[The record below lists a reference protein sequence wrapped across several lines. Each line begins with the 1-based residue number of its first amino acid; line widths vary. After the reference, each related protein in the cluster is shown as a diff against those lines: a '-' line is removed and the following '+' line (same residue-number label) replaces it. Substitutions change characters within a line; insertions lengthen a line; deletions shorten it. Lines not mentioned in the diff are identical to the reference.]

1 VGFIFYM
8 VNLRITNFIPLAIM
22 IKKIN
27 LIFVTFFG
35 IGYIKIASGT
45 FASLATSIIFFYLFR
60 FYISIEHFLI
70 LCLIIIFFFIYSLY
84 AIESVEN
91 EFEQKDASQI
101 VIDEVIG
108 QSIPIL
114 LIEYITYEQNQ
125 LYGASLYLYVLSFF
139 LFRFFDIFKPFP
151 IGYFDKNYKNSF
163 GILFDDVLAGIYTL
177 ILLFVVIEF
186 FF

>member
-1 VGFIFYM
+1 M
-8 VNLRITNFIPLAIM
+8 D

-27 LIFVTFFG
+27 LIFVTFLG

-45 FASLATSIIFFYLFR
+45 FASLATSIILFCLFR
-60 FYISIEHFLI
+60 FYISIEHFPI
-70 LCLIIIFFFIYSLY
+70 LGLIIISFFVYSLY
-84 AIESVEN
+84 AIETLEA
-91 EFEQKDASQI
+91 EFEEKDARQI

-114 LIEYITYEQNQ
+114 LIEYIAYLQNQ
-125 LYGASLYLYVLSFF
+125 SFGADLYLYLMSFF

-151 IGYFDKNYKNSF
+151 IRYFDKNYKNSF

-177 ILLFVVIEF
+177 ILILIFIKF

>member
-1 VGFIFYM
+1 
-8 VNLRITNFIPLAIM
+8 M

-35 IGYIKIASGT
+35 VGYIKLASGT
-45 FASLATSIIFFYLFR
+45 FASLFTSIIFFYLFR

-70 LCLIIIFFFIYSLY
+70 LCLTMIFVFTYSLY
-84 AIESVEN
+84 AIKTIEN
-91 EFEQKDASQI
+91 EFEQKDARQI

-108 QSIPIL
+108 QSIPIFF
-114 LIEYITYEQNQ
+114 IEYIAFLQNHFF
-125 LYGASLYLYVLSFF
+125 GADLYLYVISFF
-139 LFRFFDIFKPFP
+139 LFRFFDILKPFP

-177 ILLFVVIEF
+177 IVLLLLLKFL
-186 FF
+186 